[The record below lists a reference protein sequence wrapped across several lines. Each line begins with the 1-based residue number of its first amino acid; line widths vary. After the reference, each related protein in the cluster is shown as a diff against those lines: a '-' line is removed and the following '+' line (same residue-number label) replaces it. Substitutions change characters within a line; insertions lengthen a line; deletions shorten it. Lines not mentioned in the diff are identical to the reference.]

1 MGLERFTKPA
11 REVLMGAGL
20 WAVAA
25 LLIVLPVLAGLVTAS
40 SAALGAVSPVRAD
53 AMADDGLPG
62 AVALAVLLRSTSS
75 VMALLRLTRLAL
87 VASYVAVVSVIVLD
101 RAGIGWLSVVL
112 VVYCSATFPIVE
124 TIPRIWAGNHPDKA
138 ARRLAPVAR
147 TLHAL
152 PPTRLLSGLIEA
164 LFCRFRVSDGDG
176 MVVSEDELIA
186 LTEEAAAGDEIED
199 QEREMIESV
208 FALGDTVVREVMV
221 PRTDM
226 LTVTS
231 QVTVSAALDF
241 ALSHGL
247 SRVPIT
253 GHDIDDIVGVGFV
266 KDLVRSER
274 STGEGAIVA
283 LMRRA
288 RFVPETK
295 HAHELLREMQA
306 GEHHLAIVV
315 DEYGGTAGLVT
326 LEDLIEELV
335 GEIVDEYDHEE
346 PIWETLVGGDVRV
359 HGRMP
364 VDQLNHLVG
373 ADLPEG
379 DWDTVGGLIFD
390 NLGRVPEVGE
400 GIESGGVRLVVE
412 RMEGRRI
419 TRVGLTPPETTDP
432 DTAAEGMP

>member
-1 MGLERFTKPA
+1 ME
-11 REVLMGAGL
+11 AGL
-20 WAVAA
+20 WAGSA
-25 LLIVLPVLAGLVTAS
+25 LLVVLPLLAGLVTAAG
-40 SAALGAVSPVRAD
+40 AALDAVSPVRAD
-53 AMADDGLPG
+53 AMAEDGLPG
-62 AVALAVLLRSTSS
+62 AATLVLVLRSASS

-87 VASYVAVVSVIVLD
+87 VASYVAVLSVIVLD
-101 RAGIGWLSVVL
+101 RAGVGWLSIAL
-112 VVYCSATFPIVE
+112 VAYCSATFPIVE
-124 TIPRIWAGNHPDKA
+124 TIPRIWAGNHPDQA
-138 ARRLAPVAR
+138 SRRLAPVAR
-147 TLHAL
+147 VLHGL

-164 LFCRFRVSDGDG
+164 LFRRFRVPDGVG

-186 LTEEAAAGDEIED
+186 LTEEAAAGDEIEEE
-199 QEREMIESV
+199 ERELIESV

-231 QVTVSAALDF
+231 EVSVSEALDF
-241 ALSHGL
+241 ALRHGL
-247 SRVPIT
+247 SRVPVT
-253 GHDIDDIVGVGFV
+253 GEDVDDIVGVCFV

-274 STGEGAIVA
+274 SDAGESSVVA

-306 GEHHLAIVV
+306 GEHHMAIVV

-373 ADLPEG
+373 AVLPDG

-419 TRVGLTPPETTDP
+419 TRVRLTPPETTDLQSP
-432 DTAAEGMP
+432 VEELS